1 MLDSLSQDLLLFP
14 CDLEQ
19 WSKIIRKSDPSPFPS
34 VQQAVVS
41 SGRGEV
47 VWKKDFF
54 RSQQSSGSP

>member
-1 MLDSLSQDLLLFP
+1 LFP
-14 CDLEQ
+14 CELEQ